1 MRTHI
6 AVVGLGYIGL
16 PLSLAFCERGETVI
30 GVDVDERKVDE
41 LRRGVTHVME
51 PYRGESLESILRR
64 HLASG
69 RFTATTSLAE
79 AAERADTFIVTVGL
93 PVSGEVVEKTPLL
106 ACINDLGRVLSAGDL
121 VLIRSTLV
129 PGMMERDIIPRLAP
143 ASGLVP
149 GRDFHVAYAPER
161 VAEGRAMEEFQTL
174 DVVVAG
180 LTDACARRAVDV
192 LKRLTDGP
200 FHKTSLRVA
209 ELSKVV
215 ENAQRDV
222 NIALAHELKAVAEQH
237 GVDVYELIRMA
248 NTHPRVRLLEP
259 NIGVGGF
266 CIPNA
271 YAYLAA
277 SLTSEE
283 HIPLCSLARQINLL
297 APHRAARQLD
307 EALHRIGKRL
317 SGARVALLGL
327 GMKDGSNDIRQSPA
341 IHFAD
346 ILAERG
352 ASVAAFDPTVEP
364 YFPFQAVS
372 LEDCLADADA
382 VAIAAWQEAFDTA
395 PWPHLLTRCQH
406 PLVVFDLKRRLVP
419 SLKQAQWQIQG
430 ISHLPYVATPAPQA
444 PAEQDCA
451 VEMVP

>member
-1 MRTHI
+1 MRAQI
-6 AVVGLGYIGL
+6 AVVGLGFIGL
-16 PLSLAFCERGETVI
+16 PLALALCERGERVV
-30 GVDVDERKVDE
+30 GVDVDERKVRE
-41 LRRGVTHVME
+41 LRAGVTHVME

-64 HLASG
+64 HLSSG
-69 RFTATTSLAE
+69 RFYVTTSLAE
-79 AAERADTFIVTVGL
+79 AAAQVDTFIVTVGL
-93 PVSGEVVEKTPLL
+93 PVAGDAVDKAPLL
-106 ACINDLGRVLSAGDL
+106 ACMRDLGALLSPGQL

-129 PGMMERDIIPRLAP
+129 PGMMERDIIPRLAS

-174 DVVVAG
+174 DVIVAG
-180 LTDACARRAVDV
+180 LTEACTHRAMEV
-192 LKRLTDGP
+192 LARLTDGQLHP
-200 FHKTSLRVA
+200 TSLRVA

-237 GVDVYELIRMA
+237 EVDVYELIRMA

-277 SLTSEE
+277 SIPSEE
-283 HIPLCSLARQINLL
+283 HIPLFSLARQINLT

-307 EALHRIGKRL
+307 EALRRVGKPL
-317 SGARVALLGL
+317 VGARVAVLGL

-341 IHFAD
+341 VHFVD

-352 ASVAAFDPTVEP
+352 AIVAAFDPTVEP
-364 YFPFQAVS
+364 YFPFQAPS
-372 LEDCLADADA
+372 LAACVADADA
-382 VAIAAWQEAFDTA
+382 VAVATWQTAFDDVA
-395 PWPHLLTRCQH
+395 WPDVLALARS
-406 PLVVFDLKRRLVP
+406 PLVILDLKRRIAPRLAAAGWDVP
-419 SLKQAQWQIQG
+419 AKD
-430 ISHLPYVATPAPQA
+430 HLPYVAVSPRSAWSPHDAT
-444 PAEQDCA
+444 
-451 VEMVP
+451 VEMAK

>member
-1 MRTHI
+1 MRTQI
-6 AVVGLGYIGL
+6 AVIGLGYIGL
-16 PLSLAFCERGETVI
+16 PLSLALCERGETVI
-30 GVDVDERKVDE
+30 GVDVDERKVNE
-41 LRRGVTHVME
+41 LRAGVTHVME

-64 HLASG
+64 HLESA

-93 PVSGEVVEKTPLL
+93 PVAGDVVDKTPLL
-106 ACINDLGRVLSAGDL
+106 ACVNDLGRVLSPGDL

-129 PGMMERDIIPRLAP
+129 PGMMERDIVPRLAST
-143 ASGLVP
+143 SGLVP
-149 GRDFHVAYAPER
+149 GREFHVAYAPER

-180 LTDACARRAVDV
+180 LTDACANRAMAV
-192 LKRLTDGP
+192 LARLTDGRL
-200 FHKTSLRVA
+200 HKTSLRVA

-222 NIALAHELKAVAEQH
+222 NIALAHELKVVAEQH

-248 NTHPRVRLLEP
+248 NTHPRVHLLEP

-283 HIPLCSLARQINLL
+283 HIPLFSLARQINLT

-307 EALHRIGKRL
+307 EALRQIGKRL

-341 IHFAD
+341 VHFAD

-352 ASVAAFDPTVEP
+352 ATVTAFDPTVDP
-364 YFPFQAVS
+364 YFPFQAPS

-382 VAIAAWQEAFDTA
+382 VAVAAWQAAFDAA
-395 PWPHLLTRCQH
+395 PWPDLLARARQ
-406 PLVVFDLKRRLVP
+406 PLVALDLKRRLVP
-419 SLKQAQWQIQG
+419 SLKQAGWQIRG
-430 ISHLPYVATPAPQA
+430 NSHLPYIAVSAPHVSATR
-444 PAEQDCA
+444 DCA